1 MKHSKDESM
10 DHLSL
15 GRPWEQSLFCR
26 MGFVRR
32 FATTGKVEIPDSIKR
47 EAELLYINDIVNF
60 IQIHSI
66 LKSMVL
72 NVDQTNLKYV
82 PCKNTALA

>member
-32 FATTGKVEIPDSIKR
+32 FATTGKVEIPESVKR
-47 EAELLYINDIVNF
+47 EAELLYINDIVNL
-60 IQIHSI
+60 IETHNI

-72 NVDQTNLKYV
+72 NVDQTNLK
-82 PCKNTALA
+82 